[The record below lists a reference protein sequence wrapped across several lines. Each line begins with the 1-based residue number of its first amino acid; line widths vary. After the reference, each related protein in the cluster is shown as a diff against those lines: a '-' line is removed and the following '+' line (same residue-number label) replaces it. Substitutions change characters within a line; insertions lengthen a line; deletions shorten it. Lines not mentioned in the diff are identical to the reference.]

1 VADKQEKAE
10 RISKMKSLMQQAEAA
25 TDAGEKR
32 RLLKEI
38 KALQ

>member
-1 VADKQEKAE
+1 
-10 RISKMKSLMQQAEAA
+10 MKSLMQQAEAA
-25 TDAGEKR
+25 TDADEKR